1 MGPFALFLALG
12 MLITGSLNTLTTKE
26 ADNLTSTDRYGN
38 VVAFS
43 HPFVQAVGMFIG
55 EFLCLIVFY
64 ALVLRASRAAPGSE
78 ASKLARAKPFNPAIF
93 ILPALCDMTAT
104 SCMYVGLALTDAS
117 IFQMLR
123 GSVIIFTAALSVLF
137 LKRRLVASHYL
148 GIFLVIVGTVCVGLQ
163 SKVCPAAAG
172 ATCSAPASALNM
184 STVGNILII
193 AAQLIVA
200 VQMVVEEKFITGYDV
215 PALQVV
221 GLEGLFGFIFL
232 TLILTVMYFVP
243 PPAFLVP
250 SCLVVNGDNI
260 PTPDEYKKHFEDPID
275 AFTMFGNN
283 PRILLAVL
291 GNILSIAFFNYF
303 GVSVTKHMSASS
315 RMILDSLRTVVIWAF
330 SLGVKWETFCYIEII
345 GFVFL
350 ITGTIVYQDVHPR
363 LRIPFVAY
371 PAKATSDLDDA
382 AADLA
387 KLAAADSEDMQAG
400 LLSYTEA
407 GVADSSI
414 NAAPAKGRK

>member
-26 ADNLTSTDRYGN
+26 ADNLTAKDRHGN
-38 VVAFS
+38 EVAFS

-64 ALVLRASRAAPGSE
+64 ALVLRASRAAPGSA

-172 ATCSAPASALNM
+172 ASCSAPASALNM

-232 TLILTVMYFVP
+232 TLILTAMYFVP

-250 SCLVVNGDNI
+250 SCLVVNGNNV

-275 AFTMFGNN
+275 AFVMFGNN
-283 PRILLAVL
+283 PNILFAVL

-303 GVSVTKHMSASS
+303 GARATATARRLVRAQLCAPHTHTHTPTPVPSS
-315 RMILDSLRTVVIWAF
+315 PLALR
-330 SLGVKWETFCYIEII
+330 L
-345 GFVFL
+345 FL
-350 ITGTIVYQDVHPR
+350 RRRVRHQAHVGELAHDPR
-363 LRIPFVAY
+363 L
-371 PAKATSDLDDA
+371 A
-382 AADLA
+382 AHRRHLG
-387 KLAAADSEDMQAG
+387 LFAG
-400 LLSYTEA
+400 RQMGGILLH
-407 GVADSSI
+407 
-414 NAAPAKGRK
+414 

>member
-303 GVSVTKHMSASS
+303 GAQAALACVRLFFFFRRALARAPPFAHPCSS
-315 RMILDSLRTVVIWAF
+315 
-330 SLGVKWETFCYIEII
+330 
-345 GFVFL
+345 
-350 ITGTIVYQDVHPR
+350 
-363 LRIPFVAY
+363 
-371 PAKATSDLDDA
+371 
-382 AADLA
+382 
-387 KLAAADSEDMQAG
+387 QAC
-400 LLSYTEA
+400 LLPSTCRRA
-407 GVADSSI
+407 RA
-414 NAAPAKGRK
+414 

>member
-1 MGPFALFLALG
+1 
-12 MLITGSLNTLTTKE
+12 
-26 ADNLTSTDRYGN
+26 
-38 VVAFS
+38 
-43 HPFVQAVGMFIG
+43 
-55 EFLCLIVFY
+55 
-64 ALVLRASRAAPGSE
+64 
-78 ASKLARAKPFNPAIF
+78 
-93 ILPALCDMTAT
+93 
-104 SCMYVGLALTDAS
+104 
-117 IFQMLR
+117 
-123 GSVIIFTAALSVLF
+123 
-137 LKRRLVASHYL
+137 
-148 GIFLVIVGTVCVGLQ
+148 
-163 SKVCPAAAG
+163 
-172 ATCSAPASALNM
+172 M

-303 GVSVTKHMSASS
+303 GAQAALPCVRLFFFFRRALARAPPFAHPCSS
-315 RMILDSLRTVVIWAF
+315 
-330 SLGVKWETFCYIEII
+330 
-345 GFVFL
+345 
-350 ITGTIVYQDVHPR
+350 
-363 LRIPFVAY
+363 
-371 PAKATSDLDDA
+371 
-382 AADLA
+382 
-387 KLAAADSEDMQAG
+387 QAC
-400 LLSYTEA
+400 LLPSTCRRA
-407 GVADSSI
+407 RA
-414 NAAPAKGRK
+414 